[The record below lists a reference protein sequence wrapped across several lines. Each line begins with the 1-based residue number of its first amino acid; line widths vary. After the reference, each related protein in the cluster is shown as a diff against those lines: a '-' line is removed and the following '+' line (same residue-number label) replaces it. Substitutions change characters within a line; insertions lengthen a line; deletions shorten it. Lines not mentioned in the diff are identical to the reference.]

1 MPGFCTSE
9 PYGFTD
15 LSTNITMFDQSLSKA
30 LVVIKDFRVSEMSM
44 DGNNSSGESSSTEVD
59 PADITSVIRW
69 NYSLDVMTPDDI
81 SQVVSRLPPQDRLFE
96 VFKSQISLSSHVL
109 SDRSADIV
117 IDIQDGASQVSWSQC
132 P

>member
-9 PYGFTD
+9 AYGFTD
-15 LSTNITMFDQSLSKA
+15 LSTNITMFDQGLSEA

-44 DGNNSSGESSSTEVD
+44 DGNNSSGERSSTEVD

-69 NYSLDVMTPDDI
+69 NCSLDAMTPDDI
-81 SQVVSRLPPQDRLFE
+81 SRVVSRLPPQDRLVE

-117 IDIQDGASQVSWSQC
+117 IDSQDGASQVSWSQC